1 VIDILF
7 ARMSDWKFKVG
18 QREQAIAELD
28 KDISNQA
35 RQSEGYHG
43 SMILLS
49 TSDSDSAIIIT
60 LWADE
65 NAMQASS
72 KEVFSDAIK
81 AIEQFVVNPP
91 NVRNFKLTEA
101 ELRL

>member
-1 VIDILF
+1 
-7 ARMSDWKFKVG
+7 MSDWQFKAG

-35 RQSEGYHG
+35 RQSEGYRG

-49 TSDSDSAIIIT
+49 SEDSESATIIT

-65 NAMQASS
+65 KARQESS
-72 KEVFSDAIK
+72 KAVFSDAIK
-81 AIEQFVVNPP
+81 TIEQYIVNPP
-91 NVRNFKLTEA
+91 NVRNFNLSEA
-101 ELRL
+101 EVRL